1 MTNSCQ
7 PILINNLYGLLKINT
22 TDYNPLCSNIR
33 QWYFYSN
40 YGYTLLLRLINL
52 TSLITNSCLLK
63 IYSIKNNDKFL
74 VYDLESQTKVN
85 NEFQLNF
92 NESNSGILIEL
103 IFNEN
108 KTNSLSANFFID
120 YVFRGKN
127 FRKTEYISISFISF
141 ILDISRSRFGRQ
153 ILQDNSSSS
162 SFNSSQPA
170 FIALLCIIAVL
181 LVAIIITIAILLY
194 RYCSQRHKQADIFCR
209 SRRISAD
216 QAHLTTPSSGSSYSI
231 RSTQQLFPAQSHQ
244 TTDLH
249 GQSQSTLPSIVP
261 SHRLQQSMIDAYLN
275 DYNSFHRTNLDP
287 KQLHKYLF
295 VDLHSTSS
303 ETYPERNSK
312 KISYDNNTTTSG
324 YDTSTGGEDRNY
336 KHTFRYQHRRRY
348 HHRSIHQQI
357 RQRRRSTLA
366 FKRAHGARF
375 LMRERSL
382 PSTLLKLPQLRQPNP
397 LLHFQDQHSSS
408 TISTNPQDFISTNLS
423 DSTEVSSSNSRS
435 KYSMKIV
442 NEQTKPSVEQPTPI
456 CFFEKVSTHRGDDS
470 DMPNYESL
478 PRSHHRNDRNA
489 FVNESIIV

>member
-162 SFNSSQPA
+162 SFNSCSS
-170 FIALLCIIAVL
+170 CCNYYNDCYS
-181 LVAIIITIAILLY
+181 LVSL
-194 RYCSQRHKQADIFCR
+194 
-209 SRRISAD
+209 
-216 QAHLTTPSSGSSYSI
+216 
-231 RSTQQLFPAQSHQ
+231 LFP
-244 TTDLH
+244 
-249 GQSQSTLPSIVP
+249 
-261 SHRLQQSMIDAYLN
+261 
-275 DYNSFHRTNLDP
+275 
-287 KQLHKYLF
+287 
-295 VDLHSTSS
+295 TS
-303 ETYPERNSK
+303 
-312 KISYDNNTTTSG
+312 
-324 YDTSTGGEDRNY
+324 
-336 KHTFRYQHRRRY
+336 
-348 HHRSIHQQI
+348 
-357 RQRRRSTLA
+357 
-366 FKRAHGARF
+366 
-375 LMRERSL
+375 
-382 PSTLLKLPQLRQPNP
+382 
-397 LLHFQDQHSSS
+397 
-408 TISTNPQDFISTNLS
+408 
-423 DSTEVSSSNSRS
+423 
-435 KYSMKIV
+435 
-442 NEQTKPSVEQPTPI
+442 
-456 CFFEKVSTHRGDDS
+456 
-470 DMPNYESL
+470 
-478 PRSHHRNDRNA
+478 
-489 FVNESIIV
+489 